1 VSRTPPNEA
10 PERKNGNAGRIHEVH
25 HVDLRVQ
32 DLVSF
37 DPDQGL
43 ISFCGRRAVLFQAD
57 AMGALRKELIDTLG
71 VDIAKVILTRFG
83 YSCGQSDA
91 RHLRALV
98 GPDAL
103 PDFVLAGPR
112 LHMLEGVVFVET
124 RALLI
129 DRANGLFDMS
139 GIWRHSYEAEQH
151 HRLFGPSPDPVCW
164 TLSGYA
170 SGFSSVSFDTPMI
183 CIEDQCVGRGHAECS
198 WRLIA
203 AAKCGPELDD
213 HRRLFMPLNLQQ
225 QINLLEQKVQQRTA
239 ALAAS
244 ESRYRDLVDNL
255 SEIVFSLDQG
265 GHLVHLN
272 RAGRKRLGLPPD
284 EGMVQL
290 ARLMALPSRR
300 RLARLLGQ
308 VRASGAEGRI
318 EMVLKSLDG
327 EEIPAQMQISPVM
340 DGDRLA
346 GYRGLAIDISQR
358 KARERKLT
366 EYASSLESQLAQAT
380 RLAGLGQFAS
390 GLAHEINNPMGLISA
405 YAEDLLDSLGAPGEG
420 AVDLA
425 RLRRGLATIQEQAYR
440 CKFITQNILSF
451 ARDQMVNLELTD
463 LGALVRDKVAF
474 FSDRTSARALDI
486 RLAVAEDLPPVHTDP
501 SLIGQVLL
509 NLLKNAAEAMA
520 ARGQVTIT
528 VSRVRSRARL
538 EVADDGPGLPPE
550 VMEKVFDPFFTTKEP
565 DKGTGLGLSICYG
578 IIRSLG
584 GTITCGNRPAG
595 GAWFRVSLPLSSPA
609 RKAER

>member
-1 VSRTPPNEA
+1 MHRF
-10 PERKNGNAGRIHEVH
+10 
-25 HVDLRVQ
+25 DLRLQ

-37 DPDQGL
+37 DPDQGV

-71 VDIAKVILTRFG
+71 IDIAKVILTRFG

-91 RHLRALV
+91 RHLRARLGEGV
-98 GPDAL
+98 L
-103 PDFVLAGPR
+103 PDFVLAGPK
-112 LHMLEGVVFVET
+112 LHMLEGVVYVET
-124 RALLI
+124 HALLI
-129 DRANGLFDMS
+129 DHETGQYDMS
-139 GIWRHSYEAEQH
+139 GVWKKSYEAEQH
-151 HRLFGPSPDPVCW
+151 FRLFGVSADPVCW
-164 TLSGYA
+164 TVSGYA
-170 SGFSSVSFDTPMI
+170 SGFSSVAFDTPMI

-203 AAKCGPELDD
+203 GSKCGPEHDE
-213 HRRLFMPLNLQQ
+213 HRRLFMPLNLQH

-255 SEIVFSLDQG
+255 SEIIFSLDG
-265 GHLVHLN
+265 DGHLVHLN
-272 RAGRKRLGLPPD
+272 RAGRRRLGLPAD
-284 EGMVQL
+284 GEMVPL
-290 ARLMALPSRR
+290 ARLMALPFRR
-300 RLARLLGQ
+300 RLARLLRQ
-308 VRASGAEGRI
+308 VKDSGAEGRI
-318 EMVLKSLDG
+318 EMVLRSLMG

-346 GYRGLAIDISQR
+346 GYRGLAIDISQG

-390 GLAHEINNPMGLISA
+390 GIAHEINNPMGLISA
-405 YAEDLLDSLGAPGEG
+405 YAEDLLDTLDAAEAPL
-420 AVDLA
+420 DPA

-451 ARDQMVNLELTD
+451 ARDQVVNLEMTD

-474 FSDRTSARALDI
+474 FSDRATARTLDI
-486 RLAVAEDLPPVHTDP
+486 RLTVNDDLPPVRTDP
-501 SLIGQVLL
+501 SLVGQVLL
-509 NLLKNAAEAMA
+509 NLMKNAAEAMESTG
-520 ARGQVTIT
+520 RLFIT
-528 VSRVRSRARL
+528 LARVRNRARL
-538 EVADDGPGLPPE
+538 EVADDGPGLAPE
-550 VMEKVFDPFFTTKEP
+550 IMEKVFDPFFTTKEP

-584 GTITCGNRPAG
+584 GTITCGNHPAG
-595 GAWFRVSLPLSSPA
+595 GAWFRVSLPLPPA
-609 RKAER
+609 ARRAEP